1 MEQQRTW
8 TSCYDVLSSLVSSH
22 GTVLVNCQEFSI
34 DSFGWPSLQES
45 ALKCCRQG
53 NSTYQDEF
61 DWTLCELDASEFQ
74 ECVQTSHEDIPET
87 TDFEGLKTET
97 ADMNKSWEVIEVI
110 NGGGEILIKTEILPL
125 AGQSKC
131 DECRYY
137 NFCFL
142 SYGSLP
148 FIPIHN
154 CMIILLRTVIV
165 K

>member
-74 ECVQTSHEDIPET
+74 ECVQTSHEDILET
-87 TDFEGLKTET
+87 TVFEGLKTVT

-110 NGGGEILIKTEILPL
+110 NGGEDIRIKTEILPV

-142 SYGSLP
+142 S
-148 FIPIHN
+148 
-154 CMIILLRTVIV
+154 
-165 K
+165 